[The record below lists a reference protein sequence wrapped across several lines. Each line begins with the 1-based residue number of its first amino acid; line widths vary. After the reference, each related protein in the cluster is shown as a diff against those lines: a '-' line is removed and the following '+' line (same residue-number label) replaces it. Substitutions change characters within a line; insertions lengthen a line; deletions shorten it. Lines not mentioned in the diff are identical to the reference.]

1 MCILTIHAYIYT
13 NDVGNNPETFRQYE
27 AFEMGAIPIL
37 INRSRHKVTIYDDD
51 NYNTSMSSSSNSNI
65 NGNNVC
71 SNSYSSDDGE
81 ACVYNTDSSSIASDD
96 VYIDYSDYDFLSHPS
111 WKDYPG
117 PVLYS
122 WVELQVYLTTVYT
135 SSEYSS
141 IVSTLQYETQR
152 WYREFKMDMKKKI
165 VDMIDKRGM

>member
-1 MCILTIHAYIYT
+1 MYVYT

-27 AFEMGAIPIL
+27 ALEMGAIPIL
-37 INRSRHKVTIYDDD
+37 INRSRHKVTLYDDS
-51 NYNTSMSSSSNSNI
+51 YHTSMSNSHSTSN
-65 NGNNVC
+65 NGNDVC
-71 SNSYSSDDGE
+71 TNTHSGGDGE
-81 ACVYNTDSSSIASDD
+81 SCVYNASSSSIDSDD

-122 WVELQVYLTTVYT
+122 WVELQVYLTSVYT